1 MTWYNQINFMKIK
14 QALLTLMLVFL
25 LMSCSM
31 FSPTVKE
38 DSEIVVSDL
47 AGDNRQFIVAGL
59 PSYVDEDNVFRIIDE
74 KELALLSIIK
84 EKEDILKVFFVS
96 DAKISIDKTFAYIES
111 VISYPFNIV
120 MTEIPY
126 TRNGELLLTIHSIEI
141 KPNNEYY
148 MNIFKDGETWNKNIL
163 KDSFTDKE
171 KIKAIHD
178 QIVVSTQYDTSILDI
193 DLSSSVRHPS
203 FEASGVFSYNTAV
216 CSGYSRAFNV
226 MAQNAG
232 IPSLMVSSISML
244 HAWNLVFDGTSWKFI
259 DTTFNDPIPDR
270 ANRVLYTYYLLN
282 KNQFIQDG
290 KHIFDQ
296 SSDTTLSAEEYI
308 EFAEYVYPET
318 KP

>member
-1 MTWYNQINFMKIK
+1 MKTKHI
-14 QALLTLMLVFL
+14 LFYFLIVFL
-25 LMSCSM
+25 LTSCSI
-31 FSPTVKE
+31 FSPTINE
-38 DSEIVVSDL
+38 DSEIVVADL
-47 AGDNRQFIVAGL
+47 TGDNRQFILAGL
-59 PSYVDEDNVFRIIDE
+59 PSFVDEENVFRIVDE
-74 KELALLSIIK
+74 KELALLTIIQ

-96 DAKISIDKTFAYIES
+96 DNVISIDKTFAYIES
-111 VISYPFNIV
+111 VIPYPFNVI

-126 TRNGELLLTIHSIEI
+126 TRNGETLLTLQSIEI
-141 KPNNEYY
+141 KPNNDNYAD
-148 MNIFKDGETWNKNIL
+148 IFRDGESWNKNIL
-163 KDSFTDKE
+163 KASFTDKE

-178 QIVVSTQYDTSILDI
+178 QIIISTQYDTSILNI
-193 DLSSSVRHPS
+193 DLSASVRHPS
-203 FEASGVFSYNTAV
+203 FEATGVFSYNTAV

-226 MAQNAG
+226 LAQNAG
-232 IPSLMVSSISML
+232 IPSIMVSSISML
-244 HAWNLVFDGTSWKFI
+244 HAWNLVYDGNSWKFI